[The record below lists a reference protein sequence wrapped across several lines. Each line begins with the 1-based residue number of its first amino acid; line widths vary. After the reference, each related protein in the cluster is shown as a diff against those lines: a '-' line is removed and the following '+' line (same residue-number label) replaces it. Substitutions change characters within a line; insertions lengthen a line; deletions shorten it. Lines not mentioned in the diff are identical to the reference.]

1 MHVLLVL
8 DHPYG
13 AHAGA
18 DIPHRRSLVVA
29 MLDAAREG
37 LDRAGHTHETI
48 DLAELDLD
56 PVMRADDLVSWRLGA
71 QPRPEVAALQSRLAA
86 ADHLVLAFPIWWMSM
101 PSRTKGFLDLVLTP
115 GFAYDEPTP
124 GGRLH
129 RRLHRLQ
136 GVSALVAM
144 TTPGVLYSAWFGA
157 PARRILSRGTFHLIG
172 IPRVKWIAIDRSTQR
187 SAESRHRA
195 LDSVRR
201 RFERLRPT
209 APHSAALLPVP
220 LPVSSS

>member
-13 AHAGA
+13 ADAGA

-48 DLAELDLD
+48 DLARVNLD
-56 PVMRADDLVSWRLGA
+56 PSMSANDLVSWRLRTT
-71 QPRPEVAALQSRLAA
+71 PRPDVVALQERLAA
-86 ADHLVLAFPIWWMSM
+86 ADHLVLAFPLWWMSM
-101 PSRTKGFLDLVLTP
+101 PARTKGFLDRVLTP
-115 GFAYDEPTP
+115 GFAFDEPIP

-136 GVSALVAM
+136 GVSVLVAM
-144 TTPGVLYSAWFGA
+144 TTPSALYSAWFGS
-157 PARRILSRGTFHLIG
+157 PARRILDRGTFRLIG
-172 IPRVKWIAIDRSTQR
+172 IPRVRWITIDRSAQR
-187 SAESRHRA
+187 RAPSRTRA
-195 LDSVRR
+195 LERVRR
-201 RFERLRPT
+201 RFASLRP
-209 APHSAALLPVP
+209 AGGQVPVP
-220 LPVSSS
+220 VTTSALVSSS